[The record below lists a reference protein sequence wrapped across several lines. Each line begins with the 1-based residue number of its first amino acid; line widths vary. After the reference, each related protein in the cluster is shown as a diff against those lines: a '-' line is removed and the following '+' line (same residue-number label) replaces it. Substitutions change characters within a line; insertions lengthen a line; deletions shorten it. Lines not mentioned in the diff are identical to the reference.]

1 MIAGHTG
8 TPVNVQNNCIKFAGF
23 GDEITTTWTFS
34 TPENN
39 EKNQCRE
46 EFFNS
51 KIRWQFFRNNI
62 YIFIYIYICVY
73 LYIYLYTFE
82 FKATKVRNVCRLNEN

>member
-39 EKNQCRE
+39 EKD
-46 EFFNS
+46 
-51 KIRWQFFRNNI
+51 
-62 YIFIYIYICVY
+62 
-73 LYIYLYTFE
+73 
-82 FKATKVRNVCRLNEN
+82 